1 MRGKR
6 LNFCTSKGVT
16 TLTTYIKPA
25 VMITLLIFIPP
36 LGLIF
41 MYKYST
47 FDKKTNFVLA
57 AVCIAFFVYANITAG
72 NVENIFG
79 SSKGFEQSLTPEEF
93 REKFNASAKK
103 LAPNLGLTIEEPL
116 TVDDKNFRHEFTDK
130 LELVGTVE
138 GEQIIELKIFT
149 EPKTK
154 DESFQ
159 TINVLGLLIAT
170 LNPELDVDDRSEVF
184 RDLRMLKEVS
194 TEGSYDWETTRG
206 RVKYSVHADKGKVIF
221 AAKLS

>member
-1 MRGKR
+1 
-6 LNFCTSKGVT
+6 
-16 TLTTYIKPA
+16 
-25 VMITLLIFIPP
+25 MITLLIFFPP
-36 LGLIF
+36 FGLIF

-47 FDKKTNFVLA
+47 FDKKTNFALV
-57 AVCIAFFVYANITAG
+57 AVCTAFFVYANISAG
-72 NVENIFG
+72 NLENIFG

-93 REKFNASAKK
+93 REKFNASAQK
-103 LAPNLGLTIEEPL
+103 LAPNLDLAINAPL
-116 TVDDKNFRHEFTDK
+116 TVEDKNFAYEFTSK
-130 LELVGTVE
+130 LKLSGTIDAA
-138 GEQIIELKIFT
+138 GQITELKIFT

-194 TEGSYDWETTRG
+194 TEGSYDWTTTRG
-206 RVKYSVHADKGKVIF
+206 RVKYSVHADKGESTFTAEFK
-221 AAKLS
+221 

>member
-1 MRGKR
+1 
-6 LNFCTSKGVT
+6 
-16 TLTTYIKPA
+16 
-25 VMITLLIFIPP
+25 MITLLIFIPP
-36 LGLIF
+36 LGWFF

-47 FDKKTNFVLA
+47 FDKKTNFILA
-57 AVCIAFFVYANITAG
+57 AACFVFFIYANISAG

-79 SSKGFEQSLTPEEF
+79 SREGFEQSMTPEQF
-93 REKFNASAKK
+93 REKFNTSAKR
-103 LAPNLGLTIEEPL
+103 LAPNLGIEIAEPFK
-116 TVDDKNFRHEFTDK
+116 VEDKNFSHEFAPK
-130 LELVGTVE
+130 LELVGTVD
-138 GEQIIELKIFT
+138 GENIIELKIFA

-194 TEGSYDWETTRG
+194 TEGSYDWTTSRG
-206 RVKYSVHADKGKVIF
+206 RVKYSVHADKGKSTF
-221 AAKLS
+221 TAELK